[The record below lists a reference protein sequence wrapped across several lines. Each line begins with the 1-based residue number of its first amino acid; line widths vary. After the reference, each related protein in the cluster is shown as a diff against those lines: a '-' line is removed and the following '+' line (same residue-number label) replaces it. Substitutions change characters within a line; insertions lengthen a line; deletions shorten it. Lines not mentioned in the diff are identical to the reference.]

1 MATTIYSETDDGD
14 IVVTSSA
21 GATSWADARDA
32 TSGTATSNAQNNL
45 RAVQSVI
52 IGTGRSTYYSVSRA
66 FFIFN
71 LRGITHVPKSATIS
85 IKGLINSVADMKLVK
100 SKQGTTLANADFDAI
115 EGWVAGADNTN
126 NITEYTAAINTWNVL
141 AYNVITLNQQALVD
155 IAGLDNFKCC
165 LIEYPTDLRNIAP
178 TAPGGVNNKSGVSY
192 VDSIG
197 TSVDPKLIITEQDD
211 AVFFG
216 ANF

>member
-1 MATTIYSETDDGD
+1 M
-14 IVVTSSA
+14 
-21 GATSWADARDA
+21 R
-32 TSGTATSNAQNNL
+32 
-45 RAVQSVI
+45 
-52 IGTGRSTYYSVSRA
+52 
-66 FFIFN
+66 
-71 LRGITHVPKSATIS
+71 
-85 IKGLINSVADMKLVK
+85 LVK
-100 SKQGTTLANADFDAI
+100 STQGTNVSNADFDAI
-115 EGWVAGADNTN
+115 EGWVAGGDNSSNVTLYDTSVTNTWVTTGYN
-126 NITEYTAAINTWNVL
+126 NIEL
-141 AYNVITLNQQALVD
+141 SQQALVD